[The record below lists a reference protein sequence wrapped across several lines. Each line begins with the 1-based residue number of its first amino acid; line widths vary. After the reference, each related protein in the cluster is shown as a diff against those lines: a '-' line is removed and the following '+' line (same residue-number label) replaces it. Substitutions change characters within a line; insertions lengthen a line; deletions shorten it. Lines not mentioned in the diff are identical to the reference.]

1 MIRLYLFV
9 LGLVLSS
16 SAQGQSIKS
25 LDFAKDYQ
33 KQGVKTRVC
42 VEYRYKGY
50 QITDSMAI
58 SEARFDDLGRIIH
71 YTEYFAG
78 GRKLN
83 EQTFSY
89 DAQGK
94 LIASTV
100 AHVFNNW
107 EPVELQLEFD
117 AKGKLIARKCPVE
130 IRNFWTEERYSYNNQ
145 GKLTRTEQF
154 SSTNGHV
161 ALRSSMDYAA
171 SLHTGENTPM
181 DIHNEHGLHDLH
193 QFFNANGQVEYV
205 WKYRYQ

>member
-1 MIRLYLFV
+1 MIRICTFFFGFFIFSTVY
-9 LGLVLSS
+9 S
-16 SAQGQSIKS
+16 QSIKS
-25 LDFAKDYQ
+25 LDFSKDYQ

-42 VEYRYKGY
+42 MEYRYQGY
-50 QITDSMAI
+50 QITDSMTI

-94 LIASTV
+94 LIGSTV
-100 AHVFNNW
+100 AHVFNSW

-117 AKGKLIARKCPVE
+117 AKGKLVARKCPIE
-130 IRNFWTEERYSYNNQ
+130 IRNFWTEERYTYNSQ

-154 SSTNGHV
+154 SSTNGQV
-161 ALRSSMDYAA
+161 ELRSSMDHAP

-181 DIHNEHGLHDLH
+181 DIHNERGLHDLH

>member
-1 MIRLYLFV
+1 MIRIFTFLVGSLLF
-9 LGLVLSS
+9 STAYS
-16 SAQGQSIKS
+16 QSVKS

-33 KQGVKTRVC
+33 KHGVKTRVC
-42 VEYRYKGY
+42 MEYRYQGY
-50 QITDSMAI
+50 QITDSLAI
-58 SEARFDDLGRIIH
+58 SEAKFDENGRIIH

-83 EQTFSY
+83 EQTFTY

-100 AHVFNNW
+100 AHVFNSW

-117 AKGKLIARKCPVE
+117 AKGKLISRKCPIE
-130 IRNFWTEERYSYNNQ
+130 IRNFWTEERYCYNSQ
-145 GKLTRTEQF
+145 GKLIRTEQYNT
-154 SSTNGHV
+154 TNGQV
-161 ALRSSMDYAA
+161 EMRSSMDHAA

-181 DIHNEHGLHDLH
+181 DIHNERGLHALH
-193 QFFNANGQVEYV
+193 QFFNASGQVEYV